1 MGTLE
6 KLFTGLTVVA
16 VVSTAVASPY
26 TANILSALFGGIGKA
41 YNAAKH

>member
-1 MGTLE
+1 MEPLV
-6 KLFTGLTVVA
+6 KLFTGLTIVA

-26 TANILSALFGGIGKA
+26 TAGIFTALFAGIGRA